1 LIRIPF
7 LDKTL
12 ETLTMKSGK
21 QVRTTTKA
29 DRRNDAEKDDGDVDV
44 DKEE

>member
-1 LIRIPF
+1 
-7 LDKTL
+7 
-12 ETLTMKSGK
+12 MKNGK

-29 DRRNDAEKDDGDVDV
+29 DRRNDVERDNDDDMDV

>member
-1 LIRIPF
+1 
-7 LDKTL
+7 
-12 ETLTMKSGK
+12 MKNGK

-29 DRRNDAEKDDGDVDV
+29 DRRNDAERDDDDMDV